1 MGTQFCRE
9 NKSRG
14 RARTERGIALLE
26 LAIVLPVLAL
36 FIFGIIDFGR
46 LIQAR
51 LIITNVSREGGSLAS
66 REIKVGAD
74 LGVLLQSSASPL
86 DMGAWGKIYVSRIKC
101 GVSDAE
107 PDPVIDSHDSCGNLA
122 VASVIGAGQP
132 RLGLSP
138 AMYNHLVYNN
148 DNRTA
153 DLSELTVVE
162 VYYKYRPITPL
173 PAFAQNVLLGGG
185 DGFVFGSR
193 AVF

>member
-1 MGTQFCRE
+1 MGTPAEKMKKTR
-9 NKSRG
+9 R
-14 RARTERGIALLE
+14 RTRRERGIALLE

-36 FIFGIIDFGR
+36 FIFGTIDFGR

-74 LGVLLQSSASPL
+74 LGALLQSSASPL
-86 DMGAWGKIYVSRIKC
+86 DMASLGRIYVSRIKS
-101 GVSDAE
+101 GVSEAD
-107 PDPVIDSHDSCGNLA
+107 PDPVIDTQDSCGGLA
-122 VASVIGAGQP
+122 VTSVIGAGLP

-138 AMYNHLVYNN
+138 TMYNHLVYNS

-153 DLSELTVVE
+153 DLSELTIVE
-162 VYYKYRPITPL
+162 VYYEYRPITPL
-173 PAFAQNVLLGGG
+173 PAFAHNVLLGGG
-185 DGFVFGSR
+185 SGFVFGSR